1 MRYFILCVLGLFIN
15 ISYAIDIVPISNFD
29 SNKYLGNWYE
39 IARLPN
45 RFEKNCIAPITAN
58 YSVNPD
64 NNLQIIVVNKCNT
77 KNNEP
82 DVATGVAKFVEFA
95 TVGKL
100 KVTFLP
106 KWLRWLPVGYGDYW
120 ILNTDYDNISVVGS
134 PDHEYLWILARTE
147 NTNQDQLNQAIEFA
161 KEQGFDVSKLIFN
174 YAATSHKYSVAR
186 GVKMD
191 YFANR

>member
-1 MRYFILCVLGLFIN
+1 MRYFALCVLALFLN
-15 ISYAIDIVPISNFD
+15 VSYAIDIVPISNFN
-29 SNKYLGNWYE
+29 SNKYLGTWYE

-45 RFEKNCIAPITAN
+45 RFEKDCVAPITAN

-77 KNNEP
+77 KDNEP
-82 DVATGVAKFVEFA
+82 EVATGVAKFVESA

-100 KVTFLP
+100 RVTFLP
-106 KWLRWLPVGYGDYW
+106 KWLRWLPFGYGDYW

-147 NTNQDQLNQAIEFA
+147 SPNQDQLRQAVKLA
-161 KEQGFDVSKLIFN
+161 HEQGFDVSKLIFN
-174 YAATSHKYSVAR
+174 YAAMNAQ
-186 GVKMD
+186 
-191 YFANR
+191 FP